1 MHPFVPTRGL
11 RITALALAISLG
23 TTSCATVDNFS
34 QNNSTAVNCLVGGAL
49 GAAIGIGLGTAA
61 ANANDSSAQGKRNA
75 QIAGAVVGG
84 FTGCQLAIMYKNRL
98 ERLDQ
103 IAKEEN
109 LRIQTESLHLQSAVP
124 IAAPET
130 AGIVAQVEDQ
140 GMFPSGSDRLS
151 AEGERQLRKLASAF
165 VGQADTAILVVGH
178 TDSTGSADTNQKLSE
193 RRARAVADLLASQ
206 GIARERMYFQ
216 GAGASRPVADN
227 SDPLLRGKNRR
238 VEIVEMTNVALL
250 AQRAMAEENN
260 AKYLAHGTADP
271 TAPVVASRKAGS
283 QKSTKVASKPS
294 STSSSAKPASKP
306 ASSTTSTASIDKP
319 TQKAAPATTAART
332 KSGTPLI
339 DFGGSPA
346 TSTPWNLGQQI
357 TPKSG
362 GFALIGKAYASEV
375 PVSSCE
381 QDRPRQAGE
390 VISLATGQPLEKH
403 ATTEYLPGYNN
414 QVWANLVN
422 GHLVTISPVSIL
434 REGAA
439 VDKQPFIEIV
449 KNYQRGKQQP
459 STKVNAVAN
468 AFEGESTV
476 LYRVFSTS
484 PDAAVSCMD
493 VVFSKGNAKANGGA
507 LFYPQ
512 GNGEAYTA
520 DFLPIRG

>member
-49 GAAIGIGLGTAA
+49 GAAIGMGLGTAA

-294 STSSSAKPASKP
+294 SSAKPASKP

-319 TQKAAPATTAART
+319 AQKAAPATTAART